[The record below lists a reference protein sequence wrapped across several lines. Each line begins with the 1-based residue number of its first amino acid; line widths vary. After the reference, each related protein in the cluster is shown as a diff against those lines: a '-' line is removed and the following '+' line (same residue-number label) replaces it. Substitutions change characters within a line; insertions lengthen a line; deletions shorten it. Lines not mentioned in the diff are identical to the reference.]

1 MKLALLLLLAFLSVS
16 ASAAEK
22 MMNSPQIYNG
32 TKSLQGEFLS
42 VGFIS
47 NCTGTAVAQDVIFT
61 ASHCVTTGKRIKYDS
76 RFDGKSYYAVC
87 KRHPRYNDRTV
98 YNDWALCKL
107 ESGTKFPADMPL
119 ASFEGRN
126 PAAGEQLLLNGYG
139 APNFQVHHWGVEN
152 FTRVGGQ
159 DLVVC
164 GDVVLGG
171 GDSGGSLFA
180 FSSDR
185 SGKSG
190 FKIIGVNSRAGG
202 GCSYFNRISHEEWTT
217 WSKEYESQNGVKLCG
232 VSAVCDGS
240 SPSPS
245 PSPKPPVNCWETYE
259 QFAFC
264 IGTKSIAACLEKS
277 DILKSCV
284 R

>member
-1 MKLALLLLLAFLSVS
+1 MKALLLLISIFSVNAFAV
-16 ASAAEK
+16 EK
-22 MMNSPQIYNG
+22 MMNSPQIYRG
-32 TKSLQGEFLS
+32 TKSVSGEFLS
-42 VGFIS
+42 VGFIQ
-47 NCTGTAVAQDVIFT
+47 NCTGTAVAKDVVFT

-107 ESGTKFPADMPL
+107 ENGTKFPDDMPL
-119 ASFEGRN
+119 ASFEAKT
-126 PAAGEQLLLNGYG
+126 PANGELLLLNGYG
-139 APNFQVHHWGVEN
+139 APNFSVHHWGNEN
-152 FTRVGGQ
+152 MTRVNGQ
-159 DLVVC
+159 DLTVC

-171 GDSGGSLFA
+171 GDSGGSLFLDTK
-180 FSSDR
+180 DR

-190 FKIIGVNSRAGG
+190 FKIVGVNSRAGG

-217 WSKEYESQNGVKLCG
+217 WSKEYEAQNDVKLCG
-232 VSAVCDGS
+232 VSAVCNGIA
-240 SPSPS
+240 PSPS
-245 PSPKPPVNCWETYE
+245 PSPLPPANCWQVYE
-259 QFAFC
+259 EFAFC
-264 IGTKSIAACLEKS
+264 IGTKSIAACLEKA